1 MTNSPVYYGKFS
13 VSWTGNGATDNRRKL
28 QPWLD
33 PAGTNPTTLNGAC
46 PILHHEDF
54 SISAMSEGSNVF
66 TLEAT
71 ANVAG
76 VDQYQ
81 WELTQGSGWTI
92 VQHPFSESGK
102 PYMYRVRV
110 TKGPGGSSQAIV
122 RGRPQN
128 CAGWADE
135 WTPTFLPLLSSYSIS
150 ASLGSGGTT
159 LYVQID
165 TDSEAYEA
173 ALSQSGSGVST
184 GLTSAPVFTVRL
196 YNSQGIM
203 VRQTT
208 AQAGT
213 ATLDIANLPNGYYIL
228 QVHDGSA
235 NPPQTQNILIYH

>member
-1 MTNSPVYYGKFS
+1 
-13 VSWTGNGATDNRRKL
+13 
-28 QPWLD
+28 
-33 PAGTNPTTLNGAC
+33 
-46 PILHHEDF
+46 
-54 SISAMSEGSNVF
+54 
-66 TLEAT
+66 
-71 ANVAG
+71 
-76 VDQYQ
+76 
-81 WELTQGSGWTI
+81 
-92 VQHPFSESGK
+92 
-102 PYMYRVRV
+102 MYRVRV

-135 WTPTFLPLLSSYSIS
+135 WILTFLQSTSSYSIS
-150 ASLGSGGTT
+150 ASPGSGGTT

-184 GLTSAPVFTVRL
+184 GVTSQPVFTVGL

-208 AQAGT
+208 ARAGT

-235 NPPQTQNILIYH
+235 NPPQTQNILISH